1 MAVESLS
8 ILTYFLPHLIGIS
21 LGLISGLIPGVGN
34 FVLMLLIWPL
44 LSKLGIFELLMM
56 YASMAAISQYIGSI
70 PAIVY
75 GIPGESSSYPAVA
88 ESKRLTTTTQ
98 VSQAISGSAF
108 GSAAGSMLIVIL
120 CYTFAEYTDLIK
132 YFYNTKILVG
142 LLLTVTLVMIFT
154 VNNRWYINVLLIA
167 SGLLL
172 GLIGYNSYLGINFA
186 TFGNMY
192 LYAGLPMPVVLI
204 CLFAIPQMMHHI
216 NSDVDKKIGK
226 AYDLG
231 KLYILNPLAL
241 VGSTLIGFFGGL
253 IPGLTTVFSSTA
265 AYNVSM
271 MFTKDPVKRIVVSE
285 TANNAGAFSMLLPL
299 LIFGVPL
306 IGSEAILL
314 FLMEQKGYNLVQY
327 KFSDFL
333 PQLALGL
340 ALVNLVGFLIAWPLS
355 RVVPIFYKINLKI
368 LLSLLIFALF
378 CVTLY
383 TGYMNYSMQYYFVCF
398 IILAPIGVLLRNV
411 DTLPLV
417 FAFIIHNKLIDG
429 TFRLY
434 QLIN

>member
-1 MAVESLS
+1 LD
-8 ILTYFLPHLIGIS
+8 IYYFVPHLVGVG

-34 FVLMLLIWPL
+34 FVLMLLVWPF
-44 LSKLGIFELLMM
+44 LSVFGIVELLIM

-88 ESKRLTTTTQ
+88 ESRNLTSISQ

-108 GSAAGSMLIVIL
+108 GSVVGSLTVVGL
-120 CYTFAEYTDLIK
+120 CYAFVEYTDLIK
-132 YFYNTKILVG
+132 HFYNTKILVG
-142 LLLTVTLVMIFT
+142 LLLLVTLVMIFT
-154 VNNRWYINVLLIA
+154 VNNRWWINLTLIL
-167 SGLLL
+167 SGIGL
-172 GLIGYNSYLGINFA
+172 GMIGYNSYLNINFA
-186 TFGNMY
+186 TFGNMH

-204 CLFAIPQMMHHI
+204 CLFAIPQMMHHWDTEI
-216 NSDVDKKIGK
+216 NKSINKT
-226 AYDLG
+226 YELG
-231 KLYILNPLAL
+231 RLYILNPVAL
-241 VGSTLIGFFGGL
+241 FGSTLIGFFGGL

-265 AYNVSM
+265 AYNASM
-271 MFTKDPVKRIVVSE
+271 LFTKDPVKRIVVSE

-314 FLMEQKGYNLVQY
+314 FLMEQKGFNLVQF

-333 PQLALGL
+333 PELALGL
-340 ALVNLVGFLIAWPLS
+340 VLVNAVGFMMAWPLS
-355 RVVPIFYKINLKI
+355 KMVPSFYRFNIKKII
-368 LLSLLIFALF
+368 SLLIIALF
-378 CVTLY
+378 FVTLY
-383 TGYMNYSMQYYFVCF
+383 TGYMNYSMAYYLICF
-398 IILAPIGVLLRNV
+398 AILAPIGVLLRNV

-429 TFRLY
+429 LFRLN
-434 QLIN
+434 QLL

>member
-1 MAVESLS
+1 MAIEITS
-8 ILTYFLPHLIGIS
+8 ILTYFFPHMLGIGF
-21 LGLISGLIPGVGN
+21 GLISGLIPGVGN
-34 FVLMLLIWPL
+34 FVLMLLAWPF
-44 LSKLGIFELLMM
+44 LSQLGIFQLLMM
-56 YASMAAISQYIGSI
+56 YTSMAAISQYIGSI

-88 ESKRLTTTTQ
+88 ESKRLHNAKQ

-108 GSAAGSMLIVIL
+108 GSAVGSMLVVLL
-120 CYTFAEYTDLIK
+120 CYWFAEYTDLIK

-142 LLLTVTLVMIFT
+142 LLLAVTLVMIFT
-154 VNNRWYINVLLIA
+154 VSNRWYINTLLIA

-172 GLIGYNSYLGINFA
+172 GLIGYNSYLGIDFA

-204 CLFAIPQMMHHI
+204 CLFAIPQMMHHF
-216 NSDVDKKIGK
+216 NDDVNKSVGK

-241 VGSTLIGFFGGL
+241 AGSTLIGFFGGL

-265 AYNVSM
+265 AYNISM
-271 MFTKDPVKRIVVSE
+271 LFTKDPVKRIIVSE

-327 KFSDFL
+327 KFNDFL

-340 ALVNLVGFLIAWPLS
+340 AIVNLIGFCIAWPLS
-355 RVVPIFYKINLKI
+355 RMVPRFYKINLK
-368 LLSLLIFALF
+368 LLFSLLIFGLF

-383 TGYMNYSMQYYFVCF
+383 TGYMNYSIGYYFVCF
-398 IILAPIGVLLRNV
+398 AILAPIGVMLRNV

-429 TFRLY
+429 TFRLF
-434 QLIN
+434 QLIS

>member
-1 MAVESLS
+1 MD
-8 ILTYFLPHLIGIS
+8 IYYFVPHLVGVG

-34 FVLMLLIWPL
+34 FVLMLLVWPF
-44 LSKLGIFELLMM
+44 LSVFGVVELFIM

-88 ESKRLTTTTQ
+88 ESRNLTSISQ

-108 GSAAGSMLIVIL
+108 GSVVGSLTVVGL
-120 CYTFAEYTDLIK
+120 CYAFVEYTDLIK
-132 YFYNTKILVG
+132 YFYSTKMLVG
-142 LLLTVTLVMIFT
+142 LLLLVTLVMVFT
-154 VNNRWYINVLLIA
+154 VNNRWWVNFILIL
-167 SGLLL
+167 SGIGL
-172 GLIGYNSYLGINFA
+172 GMIGYNSYLNINFA
-186 TFGNMY
+186 TFGNMH

-204 CLFAIPQMMHHI
+204 CLFAIPQMLHHWDTEI
-216 NSDVDKKIGK
+216 TKSLNNT
-226 AYDLG
+226 YELG
-231 KLYILNPLAL
+231 RLYILNPVAL
-241 VGSTLIGFFGGL
+241 LGSTVIGFFGGL

-265 AYNVSM
+265 AYNASM
-271 MFTKDPVKRIVVSE
+271 LFTKDPVKRIVVSE

-314 FLMEQKGYNLVQY
+314 FLMEQKGFNLVQF

-333 PQLALGL
+333 PELALGL
-340 ALVNLVGFLIAWPLS
+340 VVVNAIGFMMAWPLS
-355 RVVPIFYKINLKI
+355 KIVPSFYRFNIKII
-368 LLSLLIFALF
+368 ISLLIIALF
-378 CVTLY
+378 FVTLY
-383 TGYMNYSMQYYFVCF
+383 TGYMNYSMAYYLVCF
-398 IILAPIGVLLRNV
+398 VVLAPLGVLLRNV

-429 TFRLY
+429 LFRLT
-434 QLIN
+434 QLL

>member
-1 MAVESLS
+1 MD
-8 ILTYFLPHLIGIS
+8 IYYFVPHLVGVG

-34 FVLMLLIWPL
+34 FVLMLLIWPFLSVFGIVDL
-44 LSKLGIFELLMM
+44 LIM

-88 ESKRLTTTTQ
+88 ESRNLTSISQ

-108 GSAAGSMLIVIL
+108 GSVVGSLTVVGL
-120 CYTFAEYTDLIK
+120 CYAFVEYTDLIK
-132 YFYNTKILVG
+132 HFYNTKILVG
-142 LLLTVTLVMIFT
+142 LLLLVTLVMIFT
-154 VNNRWYINVLLIA
+154 VNNRWWINLTLIL
-167 SGLLL
+167 SGIGL
-172 GLIGYNSYLGINFA
+172 GMIGYNSYLNINFA
-186 TFGNMY
+186 TFGNMH

-204 CLFAIPQMMHHI
+204 CLFAIPQMMHHWDTEI
-216 NSDVDKKIGK
+216 NKSINKT
-226 AYDLG
+226 YELG
-231 KLYILNPLAL
+231 RLYILNPVAL
-241 VGSTLIGFFGGL
+241 FGSTLIGFFGGL

-265 AYNVSM
+265 AYNASM
-271 MFTKDPVKRIVVSE
+271 LFTKDPVKRIVVSE

-314 FLMEQKGYNLVQY
+314 FLMEQKGFNLVQF

-333 PQLALGL
+333 PELALGL
-340 ALVNLVGFLIAWPLS
+340 VLVNAVGFMMAWPLS
-355 RVVPIFYKINLKI
+355 KMVPSFYRFNIKKII
-368 LLSLLIFALF
+368 SLLIIALF
-378 CVTLY
+378 FVTLY
-383 TGYMNYSMQYYFVCF
+383 TGYMNYSMAYYLICF
-398 IILAPIGVLLRNV
+398 AILAPIGVLLRNV

-429 TFRLY
+429 LFRLN
-434 QLIN
+434 QLL

>member
-1 MAVESLS
+1 MD
-8 ILTYFLPHLIGIS
+8 IYYFVPHLVGVG

-34 FVLMLLIWPL
+34 FVLMLLIWPF
-44 LSKLGIFELLMM
+44 LSVFGIVELLIM

-88 ESKRLTTTTQ
+88 ESRNLTSISQ

-108 GSAAGSMLIVIL
+108 GSVVGSLTVVGL
-120 CYTFAEYTDLIK
+120 CYAFVEYTDLIK
-132 YFYNTKILVG
+132 HFYNTKILVG
-142 LLLTVTLVMIFT
+142 LLLLVTLVMIFT
-154 VNNRWYINVLLIA
+154 VNNRWWINLTLIL
-167 SGLLL
+167 SGIGL
-172 GLIGYNSYLGINFA
+172 GMIGYNSYLNVNFA
-186 TFGNMY
+186 TFGNMH

-204 CLFAIPQMMHHI
+204 CLFAIPQMMHHWDTEIAKSI
-216 NSDVDKKIGK
+216 NKT
-226 AYDLG
+226 YELG
-231 KLYILNPLAL
+231 RLYILNPVAL
-241 VGSTLIGFFGGL
+241 FGSTLIGFFGGL

-265 AYNVSM
+265 AYNASM
-271 MFTKDPVKRIVVSE
+271 LFTKDPVKRIVVSE

-314 FLMEQKGYNLVQY
+314 FLMEQKGFNLVQF

-333 PQLALGL
+333 PELALGL
-340 ALVNLVGFLIAWPLS
+340 VLVNAVGFMMAWPLS
-355 RVVPIFYKINLKI
+355 KMVPSFYRFNIKII
-368 LLSLLIFALF
+368 ISLLIIALF
-378 CVTLY
+378 FVTLY
-383 TGYMNYSMQYYFVCF
+383 TGYMNYSMAYYLICFVV
-398 IILAPIGVLLRNV
+398 LAPIGVLLRNV

-429 TFRLY
+429 LFRLN
-434 QLIN
+434 QLL

>member
-1 MAVESLS
+1 MD
-8 ILTYFLPHLIGIS
+8 IYYFVPHLVGVG

-34 FVLMLLIWPL
+34 FVLMLLVWPF
-44 LSKLGIFELLMM
+44 LSVFGIVELLIM

-88 ESKRLTTTTQ
+88 ESRNLTSISQ

-108 GSAAGSMLIVIL
+108 GSVVGSLTVVGL
-120 CYTFAEYTDLIK
+120 CYAFVEYTDLIK
-132 YFYNTKILVG
+132 YFYSTKILVG
-142 LLLTVTLVMIFT
+142 LLLLVTLVMIFT
-154 VNNRWYINVLLIA
+154 VNNRWWVNFVLIL
-167 SGLLL
+167 SGIGL
-172 GLIGYNSYLGINFA
+172 GMIGYNSYLNINFA
-186 TFGNMY
+186 TFGNMH

-204 CLFAIPQMMHHI
+204 CLFAIPQMLHHWDTEITKSI
-216 NSDVDKKIGK
+216 NKT
-226 AYDLG
+226 YELG
-231 KLYILNPLAL
+231 RLYILNPVAL
-241 VGSTLIGFFGGL
+241 LGSTLIGFFGGL

-265 AYNVSM
+265 AYNASM
-271 MFTKDPVKRIVVSE
+271 LFTKDPVKRIVVSE

-314 FLMEQKGYNLVQY
+314 FLMEQKGFNLVQF

-333 PQLALGL
+333 PELALGL
-340 ALVNLVGFLIAWPLS
+340 VVVNAVGFMMAWPLS
-355 RVVPIFYKINLKI
+355 KMVPSFYRFDIKII
-368 LLSLLIFALF
+368 ISLLIIALF
-378 CVTLY
+378 FVTLY
-383 TGYMNYSMQYYFVCF
+383 TGYINYSMAYYFVCF
-398 IILAPIGVLLRNV
+398 VVLAPIGVLLRNV

-429 TFRLY
+429 LFRLN
-434 QLIN
+434 QLL

>member
-1 MAVESLS
+1 LD
-8 ILTYFLPHLIGIS
+8 IYYFVPHLVGVG

-34 FVLMLLIWPL
+34 FVLMLLIWPF
-44 LSKLGIFELLMM
+44 LSVFGIVELLIM

-88 ESKRLTTTTQ
+88 ESRNLTSVSQ

-108 GSAAGSMLIVIL
+108 GSVVGSLTVVGL
-120 CYTFAEYTDLIK
+120 CYAFVEYTDLIK
-132 YFYNTKILVG
+132 YFYSTKILVS
-142 LLLTVTLVMIFT
+142 LLLLVTLVMIFT
-154 VNNRWYINVLLIA
+154 VNNRWWVNFMLIL
-167 SGLLL
+167 SGIGL
-172 GLIGYNSYLGINFA
+172 GMIGYNSYLNINFA
-186 TFGNMY
+186 TFGNMH

-204 CLFAIPQMMHHI
+204 CLFAIPQMLHHWDTEI
-216 NSDVDKKIGK
+216 TKSLNKT
-226 AYDLG
+226 YELG
-231 KLYILNPLAL
+231 RLYILNPVAL
-241 VGSTLIGFFGGL
+241 LGSTVIGFFGGL

-265 AYNVSM
+265 AYNASM
-271 MFTKDPVKRIVVSE
+271 LFTKDPVKRIVVSE

-314 FLMEQKGYNLVQY
+314 FLMEQKGFNLVQF

-333 PQLALGL
+333 PELALGL
-340 ALVNLVGFLIAWPLS
+340 VLVNAVGFMMAWPLS
-355 RVVPIFYKINLKI
+355 KIVPSFYRFNIKII
-368 LLSLLIFALF
+368 ISLLIIALF
-378 CVTLY
+378 FVTLY
-383 TGYMNYSMQYYFVCF
+383 TGYMNYSMAYYLVCF
-398 IILAPIGVLLRNV
+398 AILAPLGVLLRNV

-429 TFRLY
+429 LFRLH
-434 QLIN
+434 QLS